1 MAVASPPVSVDFVG
15 RSRRIPPAIV
25 KERVLMLRSRLG
37 LVAVVALCAGAA
49 GCSLP
54 EVLPLAGGTTSGP
67 SPYGVWYEQHWATN
81 SVLLAAADQP
91 EDGGFTSADPM
102 VSEGEPTDD
111 ELQAAADEAA
121 AKTAEAGRGYGDPN
135 APVEAN
141 ANTDLGAV
149 DFDESSPFQFPASK
163 YSGTPERSTEI
174 PSDDLVPLSPSK
186 PEPQSAPST
195 GGPIR
200 Y

>member
-1 MAVASPPVSVDFVG
+1 
-15 RSRRIPPAIV
+15 
-25 KERVLMLRSRLG
+25 MLASRLG
-37 LVAVVALCAGAA
+37 LVAASALVAGLA

-91 EDGGFTSADPM
+91 DGEEAPLPDDA
-102 VSEGEPTDD
+102 SEGLPEGMTFD
-111 ELQAAADEAA
+111 DEAA
-121 AKTAEAGRGYGDPN
+121 ADGLGSGGTLPENIQADGAKAS
-135 APVEAN
+135 VEAS
-141 ANTDLGAV
+141 ARPGDQAR
-149 DFDESSPFQFPASK
+149 DFDDSTPYQFPAGT
-163 YSGTPERSTEI
+163 YSGSPQRSTVI
-174 PSDDLVPLSPSK
+174 PNDDLVPVSPK
-186 PEPQSAPST
+186 APEPTAAPPS

>member
-1 MAVASPPVSVDFVG
+1 
-15 RSRRIPPAIV
+15 
-25 KERVLMLRSRLG
+25 MLRSRLG
-37 LVAVVALCAGAA
+37 LVAAAALTAGLA

-54 EVLPLAGGTTSGP
+54 EVLPLAGGTTQGP

-91 EDGGFTSADPM
+91 EDQVSTTDGVSL
-102 VSEGEPTDD
+102 SEGEPTDE
-111 ELQAAADEAA
+111 ELGRMADDAAEKTAAA
-121 AKTAEAGRGYGDPN
+121 GRNYIDPN
-135 APVEAN
+135 APVEAS
-141 ANTDLGAV
+141 AHSKPA
-149 DFDESSPFQFPASK
+149 DFDDSTPYQFPASA

-174 PSDDLVPLSPSK
+174 PSDDLQPVAPSK
-186 PEPQSAPST
+186 PVEKSAPST